1 MQAARSLKAFIEADL
16 QAAEARAEAAVDA
29 LLQDGD
35 AMADAE
41 KWAAARALEGA
52 AADLRAR
59 LEKLQ
64 PHQRQ
69 LRVTEFFTRNS

>member
-1 MQAARSLKAFIEADL
+1 MADQKKRAL
-16 QAAEARAEAAVDA
+16 AEA
-29 LLQDGD
+29 
-35 AMADAE
+35 
-41 KWAAARALEGA
+41 LERE